1 MIGFLF
7 RNWHIKLAALAIATV
22 FYTGIVFSG
31 SFREETWTGSIAI
44 QPVDQPQGWYLL
56 EPESLYVVSVDYRVP
71 VQMLGRLS
79 SDSFQAV
86 VDLGEYDLARAGE
99 PQRLSVTVTADDDIE
114 VRDWNPRAVTV
125 TLDEVAARPVQV
137 VVDHGEV
144 PDGYAVGTPRVDVR
158 SVQVQGPRSLLNEV
172 VQAVARVRIDP
183 TGVDVSQ
190 QVALV
195 AVNAEGDEV
204 QRVELSPAL
213 ATVDIEVRAT
223 ETNKTVP
230 VAWQLEGN
238 PATGY
243 VLQGVTA
250 DPAVVTVRGTP
261 DALAELQT
269 VATAPISI
277 DGLTA
282 SRTFS
287 AELQLPDGARLLSDV
302 DVALT
307 AQVVPA
313 QGSRTLLLGVVCRGA
328 PAGARC
334 EPQTSQVAATLSGAL
349 PVLNQLSA
357 ADVTPVVSAAGLSPG
372 RHTVELSYSLPDGI
386 ELVASSPAEVEV
398 VIAPP
403 ASPAPGASPTPVP
416 TAAP

>member
-1 MIGFLF
+1 MIGLLF
-7 RNWHIKLAALAIATV
+7 RNWHIKLAAVAIATI

-31 SFREETWTGSIAI
+31 SIREETWTGSIPI

-79 SDSFQAV
+79 SESFQAV
-86 VDLGEYDLARAGE
+86 VDLREYDLGRAGE
-99 PQRLSVTVTADDDIE
+99 PQRLSVTVTADDG
-114 VRDWNPRAVTV
+114 VQVLDWSPRAVTI

-137 VVDHGEV
+137 VVDHGAV

-158 SVQVQGPRSLLNEV
+158 QVQVQGPRSVLNEV

-195 AVNAEGDEV
+195 AVNADGDEV
-204 QRVELSPAL
+204 ERVELSPAV
-213 ATVDIEVRAT
+213 ATVEIEVRAT

-230 VAWQLEGN
+230 VAWQIVGN

-250 DPAVVTVRGTP
+250 DPAVVTVRGTS

-277 DGLTA
+277 EGLTA
-282 SRTFS
+282 SRTFT
-287 AELQLPDGARLLSDV
+287 AELQLPDGARLVADV

-307 AQVVPA
+307 AEVVAA
-313 QGSRTLLLGVVCRGA
+313 QGSRTLLVGVVCRGA
-328 PAGARC
+328 AAGTRC
-334 EPQTSQVAATLSGAL
+334 EPQTSQVAATISGPL

-357 ADVTPVVSAAGLSPG
+357 AEVTPAASAVGLSAG

-398 VIAPP
+398 VITPP
-403 ASPAPGASPTPVP
+403 VSPAPGASATPSPT
-416 TAAP
+416 TAP